1 LDMMTNIRRD
11 VVYSLFMF
19 QPQAQPAMET
29 SSEMV

>member
-1 LDMMTNIRRD
+1 MMVNIRRD

-19 QPQAQPAMET
+19 QPQPQPMAQA